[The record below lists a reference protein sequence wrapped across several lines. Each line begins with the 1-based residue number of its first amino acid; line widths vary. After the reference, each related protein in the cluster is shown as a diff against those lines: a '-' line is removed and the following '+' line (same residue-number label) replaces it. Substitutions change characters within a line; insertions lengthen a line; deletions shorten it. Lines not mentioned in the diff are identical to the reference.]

1 MRAEPGPTIKVLLPS
16 VGIEG
21 FCSTLEKLSVCF
33 GELGDGAGLL
43 PVFIRVDARQLA
55 EKGARPLALPDLAR
69 EVEELARRHPKVSF
83 TTRLEG
89 TGSVHTW
96 QVSVTATKIP
106 VLSARRVSV
115 LPSVRNYEREVAW
128 AEESI
133 RKAIV
138 HSVVTSSPDYSEF
151 IEWALPQAFYVF
163 QKVAKVPH
171 LKHMAEAEFGTG
183 AANPIWPI
191 STELVN
197 AIANQFGAGPIRIP
211 ESEAE
216 QGKLLQQM
224 DACFVNEAKAVLDRF
239 LSSLGVSAD
248 VWFK

>member
-89 TGSVHTW
+89 T
-96 QVSVTATKIP
+96 
-106 VLSARRVSV
+106 
-115 LPSVRNYEREVAW
+115 VRC
-128 AEESI
+128 I
-133 RKAIV
+133 
-138 HSVVTSSPDYSEF
+138 
-151 IEWALPQAFYVF
+151 L
-163 QKVAKVPH
+163 
-171 LKHMAEAEFGTG
+171 
-183 AANPIWPI
+183 
-191 STELVN
+191 
-197 AIANQFGAGPIRIP
+197 
-211 ESEAE
+211 
-216 QGKLLQQM
+216 GKCQ
-224 DACFVNEAKAVLDRF
+224 
-239 LSSLGVSAD
+239 
-248 VWFK
+248 